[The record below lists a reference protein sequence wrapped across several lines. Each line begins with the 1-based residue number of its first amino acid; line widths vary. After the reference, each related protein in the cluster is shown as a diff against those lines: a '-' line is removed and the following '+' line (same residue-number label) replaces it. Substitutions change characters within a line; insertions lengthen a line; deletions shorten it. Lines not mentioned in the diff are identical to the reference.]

1 MFRRAGAQLVP
12 SLSDCLFLALLIWV
26 FALGSGWI
34 SLLADGDTGWHIR
47 TGEYILDTRSVPA
60 RDLFSFSKPNAPWFA
75 WEWLADVIFAALNRA
90 WGLKGVVVFAAVTLC
105 ASATLLFRH
114 MLWRGANV
122 LAALI
127 ATLLATAAS
136 TVHYLARPHI
146 FTIFGLT
153 AGLWIL
159 DCDLRRPGRAIW
171 WLVPATALW
180 ANLHGGF
187 LGWIACLGLTAAAY
201 GLRRMWPQARR
212 YALLTAA
219 CSAATLANPYG
230 YELHRHIIAYLRSDW
245 IRQVV
250 EEFQSPKFRS
260 ENMLHFEILLFAGLG
275 LLPLLWR
282 KGHLKDAL
290 LLIFW
295 AHAALGSARHVPL
308 YAIVAAPIC
317 AGEASVLWSHWTAA
331 CSSKSLA
338 GILRDCVRDFSA
350 MRPRTSLWLPLVTVL
365 VVLAGRNWPLDFPSS
380 TFPSAAVNRNLDR
393 LAPGGKAMPH
403 ILTTDQWGDYL
414 IYRLY
419 PRQRVFVDGRSDFY
433 GAELGGEYLRLL
445 NPAHDWEAILAKYEF
460 RLALLP
466 AGWPLAQLLKQSP
479 RWRVE
484 YDDGATI
491 LFEVHGSPPSGLN
504 LQPSSAESLLRG
516 NSALETQSRLPAPSS
531 P

>member
-1 MFRRAGAQLVP
+1 MNVFRRAGALLVP

-60 RDLFSFSKPNAPWFA
+60 HDLFSFSKPNAPWFA
-75 WEWLADVIFAALNRA
+75 WEWLADVIFAALHRA

-105 ASATLLFRH
+105 AAATLLFRH

-122 LAALI
+122 LAALL
-127 ATLLATAAS
+127 ATLLATGAS

-153 AGLWIL
+153 ASLWML
-159 DCDLRRPGRAIW
+159 ERDVRRPRNAVW

-187 LGWIACLGLTAAAY
+187 LAWIACLVLTSAAY
-201 GLRRMWPQARR
+201 CLRAMWPQARR

-219 CSAATLANPYG
+219 CSVATLANPYG
-230 YELHRHIIAYLRSDW
+230 YQLHRHILAYLRSDW

-282 KGHLKDAL
+282 KGNLKDAL

-317 AGEASVLWSHWTAA
+317 AEQVGVLWNGWTAL
-331 CSSKSLA
+331 CSRRSLA

-350 MRPRTSLWLPLVTVL
+350 MRPRTSLWLPLVTLL
-365 VVLAGRNWPLDFPSS
+365 VVLLGRNWPLDFPASS
-380 TFPSAAVNRNLDR
+380 FPVAAVNRNRER
-393 LAPGGKAMPH
+393 LAPEQGEMPR
-403 ILTTDQWGDYL
+403 ILSTDQWGDYL

-419 PRQRVFVDGRSDFY
+419 PWQKVFVDGRSDFY
-433 GAELGGEYLRLL
+433 AAEFGGPYLRLL
-445 NPAHDWEAILAKYEF
+445 NPAYDWQAILAKYEF
-460 RLALLP
+460 HLALLP
-466 AGWPLAQLLKQSP
+466 VAWPLAALLKQSAQ
-479 RWRVE
+479 WQVQ
-484 YDDGATI
+484 YDDGMAI
-491 LFEVHGSPPSGLN
+491 VFERTGTASSGLN
-504 LQPSSAESLLRG
+504 LQPASAE
-516 NSALETQSRLPAPSS
+516 
-531 P
+531 

>member
-1 MFRRAGAQLVP
+1 MNVFRRAGARLVP

-47 TGEYILDTRSVPA
+47 TGEYIVDTGSVPA
-60 RDLFSFSKPNAPWFA
+60 HDLFSFSKPNAPWFA
-75 WEWLADVIFAALNRA
+75 WEWLADVIFAVLHRA
-90 WGLKGVVVFAAVTLC
+90 WGLKGVVIFAAVTLC
-105 ASATLLFRH
+105 AAATLLFRH

-122 LAALI
+122 LVALV
-127 ATLLATAAS
+127 ATLLATGAS

-153 AGLWIL
+153 AGLWTL
-159 DCDLRRPGRAIW
+159 ECDVRRPGKAIW

-187 LGWIACLGLTAAAY
+187 LGWIVCLALTAAACAA
-201 GLRRMWPQARR
+201 RRMWPQARR

-219 CSAATLANPYG
+219 SGAATLVNPYG
-230 YELHRHIIAYLRSDW
+230 YQLHWHILAYLRSDW

-275 LLPLLWR
+275 LMPVLWR
-282 KGHLKDAL
+282 QGNLKDAL
-290 LLIFW
+290 LVIFW

-308 YAIVAAPIC
+308 YALVAAPVC
-317 AGEASVLWSHWTAA
+317 AEEASRLWSRWTEG
-331 CSSKSLA
+331 CSRKSLA

-350 MRPRTSLWLPLVTVL
+350 LRPRTSLWLPLATVM
-365 VVLAGRNWPLDFPSS
+365 VVLMGRNWPLDFPGS
-380 TFPSAAVNRNLDR
+380 TFPSAAVNRNLER
-393 LAPGGKAMPH
+393 LAPAHGQMPR

-433 GAELGGEYLRLL
+433 AAGLGGQYLRLL
-445 NPAHDWEAILAKYEF
+445 NPAHDWQTILAQYEF

-466 AGWPLAQLLKQSP
+466 SVWPLVELLKQSP
-479 RWRVE
+479 EWQVR
-484 YDDGATI
+484 YDDG
-491 LFEVHGSPPSGLN
+491 LRFC
-504 LQPSSAESLLRG
+504 SSAVERQRR
-516 NSALETQSRLPAPSS
+516 A
-531 P
+531 